1 MNLVRTIR
9 ELEQAIA
16 AEDTDTIYAAVA
28 ELIEQVG
35 DEATS
40 AIADALLAER
50 RAAENQELEP
60 MLPVRC
66 A

>member
-1 MNLVRTIR
+1 MNLIRTIR
-9 ELEQAIA
+9 ELEAGIA
-16 AEDTDTIYAAVA
+16 SEDTDIIYAAVA
-28 ELIEQVG
+28 ELIEQIG

-50 RAAENQELEP
+50 RAAEHQETELIFA
-60 MLPVRC
+60 RC

>member
-9 ELEQAIA
+9 ELEAGIA

-28 ELIEQVG
+28 ELVEQIG

-50 RAAENQELEP
+50 RRAERLEP
-60 MLPVRC
+60 ELIYASC

>member
-9 ELEQAIA
+9 ELEAGIA
-16 AEDTDTIYAAVA
+16 AEDTDIIYAAVA
-28 ELIEQVG
+28 ELIEQIG

-50 RAAENQELEP
+50 RRVESLEP
-60 MLPVRC
+60 EVIFASC